1 MMDKIRIAFFDD
13 HPLMLDG
20 LAHTLAA
27 ESDFIVVGHG
37 ETAVEAIRCAQAE
50 APDVM
55 LHDIKMPG
63 GGLDIAQSIASTCPS
78 VKLVML
84 TVSEDPKHV
93 GAALRS
99 GVYGYVL
106 KGISGPELLRI
117 VRIVHD
123 GTAYVSPSITTHLV
137 SILRSKKSHKDD
149 TTDYSDELTVREEQI
164 LEFVAQG
171 LMNKEIGQQLHLS
184 EKTVKHYMTI
194 ILRKLQVRNRVEA
207 ALLAQRRIVIG
218 PH

>member
-1 MMDKIRIAFFDD
+1 MDKIRIAFFDD

-37 ETAVEAIRCAQAE
+37 GTAVEAIRCAQAE

-55 LHDIKMPG
+55 LLDVQMPG
-63 GGLDIAQSIASTCPS
+63 GGLDIAHNIASTCPS

-93 GAALRS
+93 GTALRS

-106 KGISGPELLRI
+106 KGISGPELIGI
-117 VRIVHD
+117 VRTVHD
-123 GTAYVSPSITTHLV
+123 GTVYVSPSIAADLV
-137 SILRSKKSHKDD
+137 SSLRSKNSHEDD
-149 TTDYSDELTVREEQI
+149 TTDYSDELTAREEQV
-164 LEFVAQG
+164 LDFVAQG
-171 LMNKEIGQQLHLS
+171 LTNKEIGQELHLR
-184 EKTVKHYMTI
+184 EKTVKHYITS
-194 ILRKLQVRNRVEA
+194 ILQKLQVRNRVEA
-207 ALLAQRRIVIG
+207 ALLAQRRVAAG
-218 PH
+218 